1 MAQFVLLSGGDATS
15 YDLNGTE
22 MVLGRHPECDIVL
35 QSNMV
40 SRKHAKII
48 IAGSQVSIEDLGSG
62 NGTFVN
68 GDKTEGIR
76 ALQHDDRIKLGPLL
90 FRYDDGKTP
99 TAAASAGSRPSAL
112 AGKPGGSNPT
122 VIPKSNLLSGGQGT
136 IQFDLNNDDGAHTIM
151 GAADAGGGFG
161 SLNVKPEVKLKA
173 ILEIN
178 RSLAGTTE
186 LELMLPKILNT
197 LFSIFPQ
204 ADRGSILLKDD
215 SGQIVPRAFKHRRGD
230 SDESVRISK
239 TILNKVLEE
248 RKGILSADASS
259 DLRFSGSE
267 SISNLTIRSMMCVPM
282 LSLDGEP
289 IGAINIDTQNPISQF
304 RPDDLDLLLAV
315 SSQAA
320 LSYENTRLLA
330 SHAEKT
336 KYDNEMRIARNV
348 QRALLPDDLPK
359 AAGYEFFAAYEA
371 AQAVGG
377 DYYDIIPLGEDKIC
391 LAFGDVAGKGV
402 PASLVMS
409 RISSIVR
416 GTIEFFNDVQSAAN
430 RINNHM
436 CAKAVEGRFV
446 TFVLVIID
454 MKNHHMSLVNAG
466 HMSPIIRKPD
476 GSIEEF
482 SDANIGIPLGVIEDF
497 QYDVED
503 RAINPGETFVI
514 YTDGVSEAMNH
525 QSDLYG
531 TEHLRDF
538 IQKGP
543 ASTTALGE
551 AILKDVKRHADGRP
565 QNDDITLMCFGRAAT

>member
-1 MAQFVLLSGGDATS
+1 MAQIVLLSGGEAVS
-15 YDLNGTE
+15 YDLDGQE
-22 MVLGRHPECDIVL
+22 MILGRHPECDIVL

-40 SRKHAKII
+40 SRKHAKITVKGDK
-48 IAGSQVSIEDLGSG
+48 AAIEDLGSG

-68 GDKTEGIR
+68 GDKIDSPR
-76 ALQHDDRIKLGPLL
+76 LLVHDDRIKLGPLL
-90 FRYDDGKTP
+90 FRYTDGSVSEP
-99 TAAASAGSRPSAL
+99 VGAGSRAGGASPS
-112 AGKPGGSNPT
+112 PVGSHPT
-122 VIPKSNLLSGGQGT
+122 VIPQKGPIGAGQGT
-136 IQFDLNNDDGAHTIM
+136 IKFDLGEDDGSHTIM
-151 GAADAGGGFG
+151 GAADIGAGFG

-173 ILEIN
+173 ILEIS
-178 RSLAGTTE
+178 RSLAGTTD
-186 LELMLPKILNT
+186 LDSMLPKILDS

-204 ADRGSILLKDD
+204 ADRGCVLLNDET
-215 SGQIVPRAFKHRRGD
+215 GQIVPRAFKHRRAD
-230 SDESVRISK
+230 VDESVRISK

-267 SISNLTIRSMMCVPM
+267 SISNLTIRSIMCVPM
-282 LSLDGEP
+282 LSLDGDP

-320 LSYENTRLLA
+320 LSYENTRLMA
-330 SHAEKT
+330 SYAEKQ
-336 KYDNEMRIARNV
+336 KYDSEMRIAQNV
-348 QRALLPDDLPK
+348 QRALLPETLPVVK
-359 AAGYEFFAAYEA
+359 GYEFFASYEA

-377 DYYDIIPLGEDKIC
+377 DYYDVIPLSDDKIC

-409 RISSIVR
+409 RISSVVR
-416 GTIEFFNDVQSAAN
+416 GTMEFVSDAKEAAY

-446 TFVLVIID
+446 TFVLFIID
-454 MKNHHMSLVNAG
+454 MKNNQLSLVNAG

-482 SDANIGIPLGVIEDF
+482 SDEHIGVPLGVIEDF
-497 QYDVED
+497 EYESEN

-525 QSDLYG
+525 NSDLYG
-531 TEHLRDF
+531 VEHLRDF
-538 IQKGP
+538 VQKG
-543 ASTTALGE
+543 SSSCRELGE

-565 QNDDITLMCFGRAAT
+565 QNDDITLMCFGRTAT